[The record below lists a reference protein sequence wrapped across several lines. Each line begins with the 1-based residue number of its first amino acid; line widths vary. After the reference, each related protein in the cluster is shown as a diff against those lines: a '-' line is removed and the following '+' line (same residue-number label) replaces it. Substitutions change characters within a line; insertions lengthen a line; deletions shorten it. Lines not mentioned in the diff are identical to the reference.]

1 MRVLENHPELVQRLQ
16 ANIRYMYEC
25 LDANKNILI
34 HKAKLIV
41 TSDPRSPIVVL
52 QLDRESVYESA
63 IMTGIMRECL
73 QRGLAIVASS
83 GQDAST
89 SSHFRTELAPC
100 IRMTVST
107 LHTKDDTN
115 KAIDTLINSA
125 VLVTAQYPLGTK
137 TQ

>member
-1 MRVLENHPELVQRLQ
+1 MQRLQ